1 MFKLLMFGLLL
12 FFGYRLFIKPMLD
25 PPKDPPPPDDS
36 DRISPKGTRFSEK
49 EGEFIDYEEV
59 D

>member
-1 MFKLLMFGLLL
+1 MFKILMYILLIY
-12 FFGYRLFIKPMLD
+12 FGYRLFIKPMLE
-25 PPKDPPPPDDS
+25 PPKDPPRDDDN
-36 DRISPKGTRFSEK
+36 DRIAGKGTRFGEK

>member
-1 MFKLLMFGLLL
+1 MYILLIY
-12 FFGYRLFIKPMLD
+12 FGYRLFIKPMLE
-25 PPKDPPPPDDS
+25 PPKDPPPGDDN
-36 DRISPKGTRFSEK
+36 DRISGKGTRFGEK